1 MPFDVTETSHLPL
14 QIPAPLAVA
23 SFLGHLSRLIPAAR
37 IAVDGPGSEGACWI
51 DLTWGEL
58 TPAVEWQ
65 AETGFGIYG
74 PGPILPERPKLRLAC
89 PEAAALRLSRML
101 RSWAGARRP
110 DIPVPASAGA
120 DRTELP

>member
-1 MPFDVTETSHLPL
+1 MPFDVSETSHPPL
-14 QIPAPLAVA
+14 QVPAPLAVA
-23 SFLGHLSRLIPAAR
+23 TFLGHLSRLIPAAR
-37 IAVDGPGSEGACWI
+37 IAVDGPGSAGACWI

-58 TPAVEWQ
+58 APAVEWR

-110 DIPVPASAGA
+110 GA
-120 DRTELP
+120 

>member
-1 MPFDVTETSHLPL
+1 MPFDVSETSRPPL
-14 QIPAPLAVA
+14 QLPASLAVA

-37 IAVDGPGSEGACWI
+37 IAVDGPGKAGACWI

-58 TPAVEWQ
+58 APAVEWR

-74 PGPILPERPKLRLAC
+74 PGPILPEQPKLRLAC

-101 RSWAGARRP
+101 RSWACARRP
-110 DIPVPASAGA
+110 HVAAPASAGA
-120 DRTELP
+120 DRAELP